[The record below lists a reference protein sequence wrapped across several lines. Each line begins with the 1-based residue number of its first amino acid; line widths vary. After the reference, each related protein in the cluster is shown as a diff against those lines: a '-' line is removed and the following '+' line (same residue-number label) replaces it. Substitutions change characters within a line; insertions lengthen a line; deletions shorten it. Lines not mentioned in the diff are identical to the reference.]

1 MNILILIL
9 CALSIVT
16 SVPYVYAG
24 EEQTTPFGAVCPA
37 CDTYG
42 YCHKPLTYTQALH
55 NLETYYSR
63 KGLQVTVV
71 RQFGRFLEAN
81 VYREGTLVE
90 RVILDRHTG
99 RIRPIY

>member
-9 CALSIVT
+9 CTLSIVT
-16 SVPYVYAG
+16 SVPHAYAG

-42 YCHKPLTYTQALH
+42 YCKKPLTYHQAVH

-63 KGLQVTVV
+63 KGLRVTVV
-71 RQFGRFLEAN
+71 KQFGRFLEAN
-81 VYREGTLVE
+81 IYREGALLE

-99 RIRPIY
+99 RIRPIN

>member
-1 MNILILIL
+1 MNMLILIL
-9 CALSIVT
+9 SALFVVT
-16 SVPYVYAG
+16 SVSYIYAG

-42 YCHKPLTYTQALH
+42 YCQKPLTYKQALQ

-71 RQFGRFLEAN
+71 KQFGRFIEVN
-81 VYREGTLVE
+81 VYRDRSFVE
-90 RVILDRHTG
+90 KVILDRHTG

>member
-1 MNILILIL
+1 MKMLILIL
-9 CALSIVT
+9 CTLFVVT
-16 SVPYVYAG
+16 SVPYAYAG

-42 YCHKPLTYTQALH
+42 YCQKPLNYTQALH

-63 KGLQVTVV
+63 KGLQVKVV
-71 RQFGRFLEAN
+71 KQFGRFLEAN

>member
-1 MNILILIL
+1 MKMLILIL
-9 CALSIVT
+9 CALFVVT
-16 SVPYVYAG
+16 SVPYPYAG

-42 YCHKPLTYTQALH
+42 YCQKPLNYTQALH

-63 KGLQVTVV
+63 KGLQVKVV
-71 RQFGRFLEAN
+71 KQFGRFLEAN

>member
-1 MNILILIL
+1 MKILILIL
-9 CALSIVT
+9 CTLFVVT
-16 SVPYVYAG
+16 SVPYAYAG

-42 YCHKPLTYTQALH
+42 YCQKPLTYTQALH

-71 RQFGRFLEAN
+71 KQFGRFLEAN
-81 VYREGTLVE
+81 VYRE
-90 RVILDRHTG
+90 RNFG
-99 RIRPIY
+99 RESYP